1 MNKPYQ
7 LLLMMCL
14 LPSVIFSQ
22 EKGTP
27 SLYEQTSE
35 MGTTIITYQQDVKA
49 IRDFYWPYVI
59 DGTYPEIA
67 RVYYSPEQR
76 NRLLSV
82 QKEYLKRMEQ
92 LEFDAFSVYGKVDYL
107 LLKKEIRS
115 EISELEKAE
124 VNEKTILQYIP
135 FASGIYAV
143 EKERRRGKAMDWPAV
158 AAKLNAIAKEVGA
171 LNAISINKTTLNKAQ
186 LKNIKDAIYGL
197 KTRLR
202 GVYEFYKGYD
212 PLFDW
217 WLPKPYETLT
227 QALNNYA
234 SLFSEKQS
242 EAPAQK
248 DSNYGIKGNPIG
260 QADLTAQLKAEMI
273 PYSPEELLKI
283 AEKEFAF
290 CDQELLKAAAEMGF
304 GKDWKKAQ
312 EKVKQSFVAPGKQ
325 PELIVQL
332 QDDAL
337 DFIKKQNL
345 MNIPELAK
353 ETWGMVMMSA
363 ERQLVNPF
371 FTGGREI
378 SISYPT
384 AGMTDGD
391 KLMSMRGN
399 NPYFS
404 RGTVQHELLPGHH
417 LQYYM
422 NSRYKNYR
430 ELFTTP
436 FGIEGWT
443 LYWELLLYDK
453 GFAKS
458 PEERI
463 GMLFWRMHRCARI
476 IFSLN
481 YHLGKWTP
489 GQCVDFLVDRVG
501 HEPANAE
508 GEVRRSFEGGY
519 SPLYQVAYMIGGL
532 QLMALKHELVDS
544 GKMTYTDFHER
555 VMKENLI
562 PIEMVRATLTGQS
575 LKRDFTTQ
583 WKFYDFN
590 K

>member
-1 MNKPYQ
+1 
-7 LLLMMCL
+7 MCL
-14 LPSVIFSQ
+14 LSSSIFAQ
-22 EKGTP
+22 EKMA
-27 SLYEQTSE
+27 SALYEQTSE
-35 MGTTIITYQQDVKA
+35 MGTTIITYQRDVKA
-49 IRDFYWPYVI
+49 IQDFYSPYI
-59 DGTYPEIA
+59 IEGTYPQVE

-76 NRLLSV
+76 ERLLAV
-82 QKEYLKRMEQ
+82 HKEYLKE
-92 LEFDAFSVYGKVDYL
+92 LEHLDFDSFSIYGKVDYL
-107 LLKKEIRS
+107 LLKKEIGK
-115 EISELEKAE
+115 EIGQLADAE
-124 VNEKTILQYIP
+124 INDQAILKYIP
-135 FASGIYAV
+135 FATDIYAL
-143 EKERRRGKAMDWPAV
+143 EKDRRRGKAMDWQAV
-158 AAKLNAIAKEVGA
+158 AAKLKAILKVVEASNASMSKE
-171 LNAISINKTTLNKAQ
+171 TTLNKKLSATA
-186 LKNIKDAIYGL
+186 NEAISGL

-202 GVYEFYKGYD
+202 GFYEFYKGYD

-217 WLPKPYETLT
+217 WVPKPYDALT
-227 QALNNYA
+227 VALTNYA
-234 SLFSEKQS
+234 SLFSGKTTKE
-242 EAPAQK
+242 PDQK
-248 DSNYGIKGNPIG
+248 DTDYGIKGTPIG
-260 QADLTAQLKAEMI
+260 QAELIRQLSAEMI
-273 PYSPEELLKI
+273 PYTPEELVKI

-290 CDQELLKAAAEMGF
+290 CDQELLKASADMGF

-312 EKVKQSFVAPGKQ
+312 EKVKESFVAPGKQ

-332 QDDAL
+332 QKEAL
-337 DFIKKQNL
+337 DFIREHNL
-345 MNIPELAK
+345 IKIPALAE

-378 SISYPT
+378 SVSYPT
-384 AGMTDGD
+384 NTMNEGD

-489 GQCVDFLVDRVG
+489 GQCVDFLVNRVG

-532 QLMALKHELVDS
+532 QLMALKNELVDS
-544 GKMTYTDFHER
+544 GKMSYNEFHER

-562 PIEMVRATLTGQS
+562 PMEMVRATLTGQP

-583 WKFYDFN
+583 WKFY
-590 K
+590 KL